1 VIANRTARV
10 LLKTPGYLD
19 RWFTRCSP
27 AATAELFD
35 CMSPASGEMLQLQ
48 RYDPYISPKH
58 PGLGWVTTKAKKL

>member
-1 VIANRTARV
+1 MIANRTARV
-10 LLKTPGYLD
+10 LLSASGSKS
-19 RWFTRCSP
+19 RVFVRCSP

-58 PGLGWVTTKAKKL
+58 PGLGWVTTRSKKL